1 MKLNSFKKNYGLLLV
16 IGIIWGSSF
25 ILMKKGLIVFSTKE
39 VAMLR
44 LGIAWLTLLPFTFK
58 SIKKIPKK
66 AWKPLAIVGLF
77 GNGIPAFLFTEAQ
90 SVLDSSLIG
99 ILNALVPLFTFLIA
113 VFVFKTKW
121 KISNLVGIFIGL
133 SGAIWLIASGGLILD
148 QAHYAWLIVIAT
160 LCYSISLNTIKVYLQ
175 KMSSIQISSF
185 AFMFVGPPCIFGLT
199 FSDFYPTLMSTKGS
213 WQALAYI
220 TILAVLG
227 TSVALVLFNKLVKNS
242 TAIFASSVTY
252 LIPII
257 AVFWGIIDGEQ
268 ISINHFLAIG
278 IIFTGIYLVNK
289 NK

>member
-16 IGIIWGSSF
+16 LGIIWGSSF
-25 ILMKKGLIVFSTKE
+25 ILMKKGIIVFSTNE

-44 LGIAWLTLLPFTFK
+44 LGIAWLTLLPFTYK
-58 SIKKIPKK
+58 SIKRIPKK
-66 AWKPLAIVGLF
+66 AWKPLAIVGFF

-99 ILNALVPLFTFLIA
+99 ILNALVPLFTFIIA

-121 KISNLVGIFIGL
+121 KIYNLVGIFIGL
-133 SGAIWLIASGGLILD
+133 MGAIWLIAGVGLVLD

-185 AFMFVGPPCIFGLT
+185 AFMFVGPPCILGLA

-213 WQALAYI
+213 WQALFYI

-289 NK
+289 K